1 MQYLFNAPEGFARL
15 VLEHKVRP
23 SQLLRAAFLTQL
35 QPHAAVRTLLHS
47 MLTHFTLRSVFVR
60 LIQSSA

>member
-23 SQLLRAAFLTQL
+23 SQHLRAAFLTQL
-35 QPHAAVRTLLHS
+35 QPHAAVSTLLYIMPKNSELHS
-47 MLTHFTLRSVFVR
+47 ALVLF
-60 LIQSSA
+60 IQSSA